1 MTTLGVLHA
10 RLAGVV
16 SFGRDLPDVLT
27 EIVQISRSAMPGVD
41 AASITLIRDDRPSR
55 DCKARLNEAHAPT
68 PHPLRRMTPQ
78 STEHL
83 FQHSP
88 DNIKGKL
95 KR

>member
-1 MTTLGVLHA
+1 MIEQEHTPA
-10 RLAGVV
+10 
-16 SFGRDLPDVLT
+16 
-27 EIVQISRSAMPGVD
+27 
-41 AASITLIRDDRPSR
+41 LIRDDSPGC
-55 DCKARLNEAHAPT
+55 DGKARLDEAHAPAAHT
-68 PHPLRRMTPQ
+68 PRRMTPH